1 MKFVL
6 QTIDDYALFTCE
18 GEQNTRYPIAVLT
31 SNNYWP
37 PQIRAVEATLSGALR
52 REQVSQVAARRYADE
67 IEQLQSLV
75 QILFGPNFSSD
86 FFFSYILFC
95 LPLWMLTFANSGSTL
110 PPTLVLSQKSAR
122 LPLTLTIPTQVRQ
135 RDQNAQSGKMILRF
149 RDERIHR
156 LEACL
161 AGRMPMDH
169 YLMDENKRLVEE
181 IELVRR
187 QNDHNPE
194 LTRFAMDNIRLMEQ
208 VRGYVV
214 SNL

>member
-1 MKFVL
+1 
-6 QTIDDYALFTCE
+6 
-18 GEQNTRYPIAVLT
+18 
-31 SNNYWP
+31 
-37 PQIRAVEATLSGALR
+37 
-52 REQVSQVAARRYADE
+52 
-67 IEQLQSLV
+67 
-75 QILFGPNFSSD
+75 
-86 FFFSYILFC
+86 
-95 LPLWMLTFANSGSTL
+95 
-110 PPTLVLSQKSAR
+110 
-122 LPLTLTIPTQVRQ
+122 
-135 RDQNAQSGKMILRF
+135 MILRF

-214 SNL
+214 SILKSMSLSSRRLLYRNSENMILEPAYTGAVLGSEQIGSLFIWQVKTVF